1 MIAPKFARMS
11 AQMSAQMSATTIAK
25 TIAKTSAM
33 PVPFEPTP
41 SRRARGQGV
50 PAGERGG
57 R

>member
-1 MIAPKFARMS
+1 MIAPKF
-11 AQMSAQMSATTIAK
+11 AQMSAQMSATTIAT
-25 TIAKTSAM
+25 TIAKTSAKTSAV